1 MSQTP
6 LFDYDALDTATSVLV
21 QQRTSEIKALMRR
34 SAEDIVAIG
43 TKLTEVKA
51 QLGHGRFGQWLQAEF
66 AWSQDTAGR
75 FMQVAACF
83 DDIPQIAEFAP
94 SALYLLAAPS
104 TPGTARAEALARAAA
119 GEAITYS
126 QARGILARH
135 RAFPVTA
142 GDPVAAGAVLDAG
155 VLADASLETG
165 QAEPYVDLNGGA
177 QDDTSST
184 SGLPSIEDEIAT
196 LEDLVGG
203 VEEWL
208 AGRSALVEARAMIL
222 AEIAARS
229 TAGLDHLNALLTSG
243 ALPAPF
249 RNRDVLAACK
259 VLQASLPVG
268 GNGDTEMGRGGD
280 GERSEVSDQTAEDG
294 PAPETCHLEP
304 ETCDLSPGAV
314 PHWPL
319 GHAHDLGPIII
330 IRGDARRL
338 TALLHPG
345 SVHLTITSPPYNVG
359 VGYQSHDDAL
369 ADDEYIALLR
379 ESFGEC
385 RAVLVDGGRIAVVV
399 PAGVG
404 RNPWRPL
411 ASRVAALLAESGLT
425 LRGQIIWDKG
435 TCGNRTTWGSFRL
448 PTDPSLR
455 DTTETIVV
463 AHKGSSHLAVPEGC
477 LRRDAS
483 GPYSPFMPDAD
494 TFMALAQDHWAIAPE
509 SASAVGHPA
518 PFPVALVERLIRFYA
533 YPGAQ
538 VLDPFAGSG
547 TTGLAALR
555 LGCRATLVDIDPG
568 YCDLAR
574 RRCERELSG
583 R

>member
-1 MSQTP
+1 MSQMP
-6 LFDYDALDTATSVLV
+6 LFDYAALDPQTGALAR
-21 QQRTSEIKALMRR
+21 QRAQEIQALLRR
-34 SAEDIVAIG
+34 SAADIIAIG
-43 TKLTEVKA
+43 CKLAEVKA
-51 QLGHGRFGQWLQAEF
+51 QLAHGQFLDWLNAEF
-66 AWSQDTAGR
+66 GWHRCTANR
-75 FMQVAACF
+75 FMQVAEAF
-83 DDIPQIAEFAP
+83 SSLEMSQIATFAP
-94 SALYLLAAPS
+94 SALYLLASPSAPQA
-104 TPGTARAEALARAAA
+104 ARAEALARAAR
-119 GEAITYS
+119 GETITYS
-126 QARGILARH
+126 RARAIMVLHQDAPLDDDQPLLLGAIVGDTVWDGTPGASDEPGQPTTGEVPPDLALLRP
-135 RAFPVTA
+135 AVTA
-142 GDPVAAGAVLDAG
+142 TPEELTAGI
-155 VLADASLETG
+155 
-165 QAEPYVDLNGGA
+165 QAW
-177 QDDTSST
+177 
-184 SGLPSIEDEIAT
+184 
-196 LEDLVGG
+196 LVGC
-203 VEEWL
+203 
-208 AGRSALVEARAMIL
+208 AARAEDQAAIL
-222 AEIAARS
+222 TEIAARS
-229 TAGLDHLNALLTSG
+229 TTGLDHLNALLTSST
-243 ALPAPF
+243 LPAPF

-259 VLQASLPVG
+259 VL
-268 GNGDTEMGRGGD
+268 
-280 GERSEVSDQTAEDG
+280 
-294 PAPETCHLEP
+294 ETTLEA
-304 ETCDLSPGAV
+304 DAAPGAEWADGARELDCAGAV
-314 PHWPL
+314 SESGTADIAETNHGTAAPGAAAFLVDWRL
-319 GHAHDLGPIII
+319 DEDRGVGPIRI

-338 TALLHPG
+338 TTLVPPG
-345 SVHLTITSPPYNVG
+345 SVHLIITSPPYNVG

-379 ESFGEC
+379 DSFGEC
-385 RAVLVDGGRIAVVV
+385 ATVLVDGGRIAVVV

-411 ASRVAALLAESGLT
+411 ASRVAALLAEAGLT

-435 TCGNRTTWGSFRL
+435 ACGNRTTWGSFRL

-538 VLDPFAGSG
+538 VVDPFAGSG

-555 LGCRATLVDIDPG
+555 LGCRATLVDIDPA
-568 YCDLAR
+568 YCELAR
-574 RRCERELSG
+574 RRCAREVAD